1 MKYQITADWSVGQF
15 LIPQGVV
22 IDDVLGTDQWST
34 LIHVLGL
41 APPVN
46 ASPLNQET
54 YNRMIDI
61 YGEGKV
67 GPPPR

>member
-1 MKYQITADWSVGQF
+1 MRYQITADWSVGEW
-15 LIPQGVV
+15 LIPSGTV
-22 IDDVLGTDQWST
+22 IDDILGTDPWST
-34 LIHVLGL
+34 LIQVLAL
-41 APPVN
+41 APPVD

-67 GPPPR
+67 RPPPK

>member
-1 MKYQITADWSVGQF
+1 MKYQIAADWSVGEF
-15 LIPQGVV
+15 LIPSGVV

-34 LIHVLGL
+34 LIQVLGL
-41 APPVN
+41 APPVD
-46 ASPLNQET
+46 ARPLNQET
-54 YNRMIDI
+54 FDRMIDI